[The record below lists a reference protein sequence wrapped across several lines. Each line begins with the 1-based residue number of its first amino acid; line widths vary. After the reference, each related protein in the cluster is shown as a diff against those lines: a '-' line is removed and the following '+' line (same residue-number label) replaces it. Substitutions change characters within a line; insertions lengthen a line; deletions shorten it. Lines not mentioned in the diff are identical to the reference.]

1 MRSLWSH
8 SASNLFSIALAALC
22 VLPAAC
28 GGEPP
33 ADDVGTTTDAITL
46 PTFPSAT
53 GTQNVTSTIKVSGT
67 FDGKLKRF
75 QGKSGSQSESQPA
88 IFDLADGATI
98 QNVIIGN
105 LGQDGIHCN
114 GTCTLKNVWW
124 EDVGEDAATQKGTK
138 TSQVM
143 TIDGGGA
150 RAAADK
156 IFQHN
161 GPGTMV
167 IKNFFA
173 DNFGK
178 LYRSCG
184 NCSKQFKRTVQIQN
198 VIVRSGKTIAGVNQN
213 FGDSATFSN
222 ITVVGSTKPSIC
234 DRYTGNTTG
243 AEPKKIGSGPFP
255 PNCNYATSDIHFTN

>member
-1 MRSLWSH
+1 MKIRPAPSVSLAILSL
-8 SASNLFSIALAALC
+8 AAAAALAA
-22 VLPAAC
+22 C
-28 GGEPP
+28 GELE
-33 ADDVGTTTDAITL
+33 DDAGVTTSDITL

-67 FDGKLKRF
+67 FDGKLKRY
-75 QGKSGSQSESQPA
+75 QGTSGSQSESQPPL
-88 IFDLADGATI
+88 FELADGATI

-105 LGQDGIHCN
+105 LGQDGIHCK
-114 GTCTLKNVWW
+114 GTCTIKNVWW

-138 TSQVM
+138 SGQVM

-161 GPGTMV
+161 GPGTMI

-184 NCSKQFKRTVQIQN
+184 NCSTQYKRTVQISN
-198 VIVRSGKTIAGVNQN
+198 VIARTGKALAGVNQN
-213 FGDSATFSN
+213 YGDSATLTN
-222 ITVVGSTKPSIC
+222 ITIVGTKKPSIC
-234 DRYTGNTTG
+234 DRYAGNNTG
-243 AEPKKIGSGPFP
+243 AEPAKIGSGIAP
-255 PNCNYATSDIHFTN
+255 PYCNYASSDIHYTN

>member
-1 MRSLWSH
+1 MRSLWSR
-8 SASNLFSIALAALC
+8 SGSTLIPIAVAALC
-22 VLPAAC
+22 LLPAAC

-33 ADDVGTTTDAITL
+33 ADEVGTTTDAITL
-46 PTFPSAT
+46 PTFPTAS

-75 QGKSGSQSESQPA
+75 QGKSGSQSESQPP
-88 IFDLADGATI
+88 IFDLADGSTI

-114 GTCTLKNVWW
+114 GSCTLKNVWW

-198 VIVRSGKTIAGVNQN
+198 VIVRSGKVLAGVNQN

-243 AEPKKIGSGPFP
+243 AEPTKIGSGPSP

>member
-1 MRSLWSH
+1 MKIRPSFCLPIVS
-8 SASNLFSIALAALC
+8 LAATAML
-22 VLPAAC
+22 ASC
-28 GGEPP
+28 GDLEDSTGVDES
-33 ADDVGTTTDAITL
+33 AITL
-46 PTFPSAT
+46 PAFPTAT
-53 GTQNVTSTIKVSGT
+53 GTQNVSSTIKVSGT
-67 FDGKLKRF
+67 FDGKLKRY
-75 QGKSGSQSESQPA
+75 QGSSGSQSESQPPL
-88 IFDLADGATI
+88 FELADGSTI

-105 LGQDGIHCN
+105 LGQDGIHCK

-124 EDVGEDAATQKGTK
+124 EDVGEDAATQKGTI

-184 NCSKQFKRTVQIQN
+184 NCSKQYKRTVQISN
-198 VIVRSGKTIAGVNQN
+198 VIARGGKTLAGVNQN
-213 FGDSATFSN
+213 YGDSATFSN
-222 ITVVGSTKPSIC
+222 ITVVGSTKPAIC
-234 DRYTGNTTG
+234 VRYTGNTTG
-243 AEPKKIGSGPFP
+243 AEPPKVGSGIAP
-255 PNCNYATSDIHFTN
+255 PWCNYASSDIHYTN